1 MAEEHKEIDAV
12 SGTATTGHDWDGI
25 RELNTP
31 LPRWWLWTFYACI
44 VWAVGYWVV
53 YPAWPLL
60 TTSTEGI
67 TGWHARSAVVTDLEQ
82 LQAQR
87 GPMMQQINTASVAD
101 IAGNPQL
108 LDFSRAVGRVAFA
121 DNCAPCHGAGGG
133 GTKGYPN
140 LNDDDWLWGGK
151 LADIEQTIRHGA
163 RAGDDKGRSGNMP
176 AFGRDGLLKANEI
189 SAVADFARTLA
200 GLKPD
205 AGADLALGKKLY
217 ADNCAVCH
225 GDAGKGNRELGAPN
239 LTDKIWLYGSDKQTV
254 VAGIQIGRGG
264 VMPAWGGRLPE
275 PTIKAL
281 TVYVHTLGGGE
292 K

>member
-1 MAEEHKEIDAV
+1 VAEEHKEIDAV

-140 LNDDDWLWGGK
+140 LNDDDWLWGGTPE
-151 LADIEQTIRHGA
+151 AIERTIQHGI
-163 RAGDDKGRSGNMP
+163 RSGDPEARDMAMP
-176 AFGRDGLLKANEI
+176 RFGLDGI
-189 SAVADFARTLA
+189 
-200 GLKPD
+200 LKPAEITD
-205 AGADLALGKKLY
+205 AAQFVLSLSGKSTDPAAAERGKQIF
-217 ADNCAVCH
+217 ADNCVACH
-225 GDAGKGNRELGAPN
+225 GAEGKGNQEVGAPN
-239 LTDKIWLYGSDKQTV
+239 LTDGIWLYGGKLANIEKT
-254 VAGIQIGRGG
+254 IETGRGG
-264 VMPAWGGRLPE
+264 VMPYWTGRLDPV
-275 PTIKAL
+275 TIKMLAA
-281 TVYVHTLGGGE
+281 YVHSLGGG